1 MNLLLVAFVSVV
13 FATGVFNT
21 DPKDS
26 EVNKKTEIIVKDTL
40 KKKSAKEQVKS
51 EEIAQAEA
59 EAKAAAEAQAQA
71 QAQAEAEAKAA
82 AEAQAQA
89 QAQAEAEA
97 KAAAEAQAQE
107 EAQSQKESKEIDS
120 SKDTETNYLRLAL
133 YIFAS
138 ILVISLGAYL
148 FFRQRD
154 NSPSRSVTRKP
165 DTIRRDFRKEA
176 VIESQEEQTTEEE
189 VKSEPQEEQP
199 TEEEVKS
206 EPQEEQPTEEEVKS
220 EPQEQPPEDEKK

>member
-1 MNLLLVAFVSVV
+1 MNLLLVTLVSVV
-13 FATGVFNT
+13 LATGVFNT
-21 DPKDS
+21 EPKDS

-40 KKKSAKEQVKS
+40 KKKSAKEKVKS

-71 QAQAEAEAKAA
+71 EAEAKAA

-89 QAQAEAEA
+89 EAEAKATAEAQAQAEAEA
-97 KAAAEAQAQE
+97 KATAEAQAQA
-107 EAQSQKESKEIDS
+107 EAEAQKESKEIDS
-120 SKDTETNYLRLAL
+120 SKNSGTNYLRLAL

-148 FFRQRD
+148 YFRQRD
-154 NSPSRSVTRKP
+154 NSASRSVTRTP
-165 DTIRRDFRKEA
+165 DSPRRDFRKEA
-176 VIESQEEQTTEEE
+176 VVESQDQQPTEEEVKSAPQEEQRTEEE

-199 TEEEVKS
+199 
-206 EPQEEQPTEEEVKS
+206 
-220 EPQEQPPEDEKK
+220 PEDEKK

>member
-176 VIESQEEQTTEEE
+176 VIESQDEQTTEE